1 MFLFSGIRG
10 PFSAIFC
17 LILILSGPDGYAQ
30 QLPDLDDFLEW
41 TSLVPSKFETS
52 VLRKDFFSKS
62 VERSGDTVFRH
73 YELPKIP
80 ATKRRD
86 ADTSLRR
93 LIRVEL
99 KDKNKLIYTT
109 TSVEEYR
116 TLLEEF
122 KEKKFICPENDADQK
137 RTIFQLRDMLVETG
151 MDSSESAALY
161 SLTFFRK
168 SFPAPVDVNYA
179 DDLFVFSSHE
189 YLTHYFG
196 EQNVRKDMYFISGN
210 DMVNC
215 SILFANS
222 ARQVVFLWHDQAN
235 RRGIRGILLGG
246 QQNVAGATQL
256 SNYVGQNNWVMK
268 SGLFAGMT
276 LYQLRVKNEADI
288 VFHGGNSPDAGT
300 VVADNKGKF
309 NFNKEQVELGC
320 INCSDEAF
328 ARAKLIQ
335 GDDALEEGRILFIL
349 SIAVQPSHLETSDW

>member
-1 MFLFSGIRG
+1 MAMPS
-10 PFSAIFC
+10 S
-17 LILILSGPDGYAQ
+17 S
-30 QLPDLDDFLEW
+30 LDDFLEW

-137 RTIFQLRDMLVETG
+137 RTT
-151 MDSSESAALY
+151 
-161 SLTFFRK
+161 
-168 SFPAPVDVNYA
+168 FPAPVDVNYA

-222 ARQVVFLWHDQAN
+222 ARQVVFLWYDQAN

-349 SIAVQPSHLETSDW
+349 SIAVQPSHLETGDW